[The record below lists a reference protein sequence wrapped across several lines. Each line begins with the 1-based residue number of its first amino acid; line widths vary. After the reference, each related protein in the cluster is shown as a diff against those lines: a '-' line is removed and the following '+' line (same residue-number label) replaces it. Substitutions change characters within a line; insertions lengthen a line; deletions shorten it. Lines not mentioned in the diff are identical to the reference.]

1 MNDSENELLSIIS
14 TSEKSEKNIFD
25 NYFQNFGKNNQINN
39 SFCEI
44 NSFFNNKERQ
54 NLNSISS
61 NYEIDDNSIQK
72 NYENISNNKND
83 FIDIASEIDINSN
96 DEIVKSDNWYDDSLN
111 IESFLGKDNNYEEH
125 DKIEEKDN
133 NILGKKIERNK
144 EDQNDNNNQKEK
156 IFDIKKKCKYRLD
169 YFKKA
174 FIKDFL
180 DYVLSVLNKLCI
192 NCKFC
197 TKFGKANFHKPKRG
211 KYAGN
216 TKEEDNRKFIEK
228 SVEEVFTDYKI
239 EKNKNDKK
247 YNDEEDIEVNEDMK
261 GNKNQKANE
270 LLINNIKKFRDN
282 LANRID
288 KEKEKE
294 KKEKYLNQFR
304 NINILLN
311 YLKKT
316 IKDAMDEYYDSDK
329 FIEFKSKKR
338 NRDYDYY
345 FYYERKRHFHLLEKN
360 NFVRL
365 VNLPYYSNK
374 NKEK

>member
-25 NYFQNFGKNNQINN
+25 NYFHNFGKNNQINN

-54 NLNSISS
+54 NLNSISN

-72 NYENISNNKND
+72 NYENIINNKND
-83 FIDIASEIDINSN
+83 FNDIASEIDINSN
-96 DEIVKSDNWYDDSLN
+96 GEIVKSENWYDDSLN

-144 EDQNDNNNQKEK
+144 KDQNDNNNQKEK

-180 DYVLSVLNKLCI
+180 DYVLKVLNELSN

-239 EKNKNDKK
+239 EKNKNDI
-247 YNDEEDIEVNEDMK
+247 DEEDIEVNKDMK
-261 GNKNQKANE
+261 GIKNQKANE

-282 LANRID
+282 LANRIE

>member
-14 TSEKSEKNIFD
+14 TSEKSEKSAFH
-25 NYFQNFGKNNQINN
+25 NYFHSFGKNNQINN

-54 NLNSISS
+54 NLNSISN

-72 NYENISNNKND
+72 NYENIINNKND
-83 FIDIASEIDINSN
+83 FNDIASEIDINSN
-96 DEIVKSDNWYDDSLN
+96 GEIVKSENWYDDSLN

-180 DYVLSVLNKLCI
+180 DYVLKVLNELSN

-239 EKNKNDKK
+239 EKNKNDI
-247 YNDEEDIEVNEDMK
+247 DEEDIEVNKDMK
-261 GNKNQKANE
+261 GIKNQKANE

-282 LANRID
+282 LANRIE

>member
-54 NLNSISS
+54 NLDSISN

-72 NYENISNNKND
+72 NYENIFSNKNE
-83 FIDIASEIDINSN
+83 FIDITSEININSN

-239 EKNKNDKK
+239 EKNKNDI
-247 YNDEEDIEVNEDMK
+247 DEEDIEVNKDMK
-261 GNKNQKANE
+261 GIKNQKANE
-270 LLINNIKKFRDN
+270 LLINNIKKFKDN
-282 LANRID
+282 LANRIE

-316 IKDAMDEYYDSDK
+316 IKDAMDEYYDSK
-329 FIEFKSKKR
+329 QFIRFKSKKR

>member
-1 MNDSENELLSIIS
+1 MNDSENELRSIIS

-54 NLNSISS
+54 NLNSISK
-61 NYEIDDNSIQK
+61 NYEINDNSIQK
-72 NYENISNNKND
+72 NYENIFNNKND
-83 FIDIASEIDINSN
+83 FNDIASEIDINSN
-96 DEIVKSDNWYDDSLN
+96 GEIVKSENWYDDSLN

-239 EKNKNDKK
+239 EKNKNDI
-247 YNDEEDIEVNEDMK
+247 DEEDIEVNEDMK
-261 GNKNQKANE
+261 GIKNQKANE
-270 LLINNIKKFRDN
+270 LLINNIKKFKDN
-282 LANRID
+282 LANRIE

-311 YLKKT
+311 YLKKA

>member
-1 MNDSENELLSIIS
+1 MSDSENELLSIIS

-39 SFCEI
+39 SFCQI

-54 NLNSISS
+54 NLNSISN
-61 NYEIDDNSIQK
+61 NYEIEDNSIQK

-96 DEIVKSDNWYDDSLN
+96 DEIVKSENWYDDSLN
-111 IESFLGKDNNYEEH
+111 IESFLGKDNNYEEN
-125 DKIEEKDN
+125 DEIEEKDN

-180 DYVLSVLNKLCI
+180 DYVLSVLNELSI

-216 TKEEDNRKFIEK
+216 TKRR
-228 SVEEVFTDYKI
+228 S
-239 EKNKNDKK
+239 
-247 YNDEEDIEVNEDMK
+247 
-261 GNKNQKANE
+261 
-270 LLINNIKKFRDN
+270 
-282 LANRID
+282 
-288 KEKEKE
+288 
-294 KKEKYLNQFR
+294 
-304 NINILLN
+304 
-311 YLKKT
+311 
-316 IKDAMDEYYDSDK
+316 
-329 FIEFKSKKR
+329 
-338 NRDYDYY
+338 
-345 FYYERKRHFHLLEKN
+345 FY
-360 NFVRL
+360 RL
-365 VNLPYYSNK
+365 
-374 NKEK
+374 

>member
-25 NYFQNFGKNNQINN
+25 NYFHNFGKNNQINN
-39 SFCEI
+39 SFCQI

-54 NLNSISS
+54 NLNSISN

-72 NYENISNNKND
+72 NYENIINNKND
-83 FIDIASEIDINSN
+83 FNDIASEIDINSN
-96 DEIVKSDNWYDDSLN
+96 GEIVKSENWYDDSLN

-239 EKNKNDKK
+239 EKNKNDI
-247 YNDEEDIEVNEDMK
+247 DEEDIEVNKDMK
-261 GNKNQKANE
+261 GIKNQKANE

-282 LANRID
+282 LANRIE

-316 IKDAMDEYYDSDK
+316 IKDAMDEYYDSGQ

-374 NKEK
+374 NKKK

>member
-14 TSEKSEKNIFD
+14 TSEKSDKNIFD
-25 NYFQNFGKNNQINN
+25 NYFHNFGKNNQINN

-54 NLNSISS
+54 NLNSISN

-72 NYENISNNKND
+72 NYENIINNKND
-83 FIDIASEIDINSN
+83 FNDIASEIDINSN

-125 DKIEEKDN
+125 DKREEKDN

-180 DYVLSVLNKLCI
+180 DYVLSVLNELSI

-239 EKNKNDKK
+239 EKNKNDI
-247 YNDEEDIEVNEDMK
+247 DEEDIELNKDMK
-261 GNKNQKANE
+261 GIKNQKANE

-282 LANRID
+282 LANRIE

-316 IKDAMDEYYDSDK
+316 IKDAMDEYYDSK
-329 FIEFKSKKR
+329 QFIRFKSKKR